1 MELFTPEIGLI
12 FWLLIPFL
20 VVFFILAKFAWPAI
34 LGGVAKRNQFIDES
48 LLAAKQAIEELDKV
62 KENSQKIIDEAKK
75 EQASILSSAVKSRDE
90 IVDAA
95 KGKASDEANKI
106 LEDMRKQIL
115 KEKEDALREIRKDV
129 ALLSVDIA
137 EKLIRKELTQDKEQ
151 ADMIERLIDEINIP
165 KS

>member
-20 VVFFILAKFAWPAI
+20 VVFYILAKFAWPAI

-48 LLAAKQAIEELDKV
+48 LLAAKQATEELEKV
-62 KENSQKIIDEAKK
+62 KENSLKLIDDAKK
-75 EQASILSSAVKSRDE
+75 EQAAIIATAVKSRDE
-90 IVDAA
+90 IVDTA
-95 KGKASDEANKI
+95 KGKANEEANKI
-106 LEDMRKQIL
+106 LEDMRKQIQ
-115 KEKEDALREIRKDV
+115 KEKEDALREIRRDV

-137 EKLIRKELTQDKEQ
+137 EKLIRKELDQDKKQ
-151 ADMIERLIDEINIP
+151 VDMIERLIDEINIP